1 MPPGDS
7 ATRPRVLVVDDEPP
21 IRRFLRTGLESFGYA
36 VSEAATASEAL
47 HRAAVD
53 RADLI
58 ILDLGLPDADGQE
71 VIRRVREW
79 SRVPII
85 VLSVRSDEAG
95 KIAALDEGADD
106 YVPKPFGMGELM
118 ARVRAAL
125 RRRLREEVPEPVFE
139 TGGLRV
145 DLAARAVSVDGVPA
159 RLTPKEYDLMR
170 ALVRHAG
177 KILTHRQLMAEVWPD
192 AVSMDL
198 PNLRVLVAQL
208 RRKIEPDPAVPRYI
222 TVEPGVGYR
231 LELADGE

>member
-1 MPPGDS
+1 MPAS
-7 ATRPRVLVVDDEPP
+7 AAGPRVLVVDDEPP
-21 IRRFLRTGLESFGYA
+21 IRRFLRAGLESFGYA
-36 VSEAATASEAL
+36 VCEAETAAEAL
-47 HRAAVD
+47 RQAAID
-53 RADLI
+53 RTDLI
-58 ILDLGLPDADGQE
+58 ILDLGLPDADGQD

-95 KIAALDEGADD
+95 KIAALDLGADD
-106 YVPKPFGMGELM
+106 YVAKPFGMGELL

-125 RRRLREEVPEPVFE
+125 RRRLSEEVPEPVFT

-145 DLAARAVSVDGVPA
+145 DLATRAVSLDGAPV
-159 RLTPKEYDLMR
+159 RLTPKEYDLLR

-177 KILTHRQLMAEVWPD
+177 KILTHRQLMAEVWSD
-192 AVSMDL
+192 AASADL

-231 LELADGE
+231 LELDEEE